1 MNLKRLCRAAVVVA
15 TAVTLL
21 ASVSPSQAAPSVRAP
36 GDVQFQYDPPEIS
49 EAGDH
54 VTWHWTVVNSGTGA
68 AHKVV
73 LTHTVT
79 PQVPITHVTGP
90 CTTDEARSVVR
101 CTWEQLGAGQKADGT
116 IDANLPEDLSGSVH
130 IKGRVVF
137 QESPSG
143 TSATE

>member
-1 MNLKRLCRAAVVVA
+1 MKRLCGATIVVA
-15 TAVTLL
+15 TAMALL
-21 ASVSPSQAAPSVRAP
+21 ASFAAAQAAPSVRAP
-36 GDVQFQYDPPEIS
+36 ADVRFQYDPPEIS

-54 VTWHWTVVNSGTGA
+54 VTWHWTVVNSGIGA

-90 CTTDEARSVVR
+90 CTTDEARAVVR
-101 CTWEQLGAGQKADGT
+101 CTWEQLGAGQRTDGT
-116 IDANLPEDLSGSVH
+116 IDADLPEGLSGSVR

-143 TSATE
+143 TSAAE